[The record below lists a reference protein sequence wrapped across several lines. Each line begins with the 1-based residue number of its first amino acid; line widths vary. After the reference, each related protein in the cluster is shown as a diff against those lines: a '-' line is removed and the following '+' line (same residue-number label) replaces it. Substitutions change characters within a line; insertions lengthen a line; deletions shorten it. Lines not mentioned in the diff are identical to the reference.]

1 MQSIPVIPL
10 VLSLLGFIV
19 SMVGSIWF
27 YIVAFKTS
35 VGWGFACL
43 LVPFASLVFMIK
55 YFDEVLEPFLIS
67 VVGGLLIFI
76 SSALMGNILQSLSM
90 Q

>member
-1 MQSIPVIPL
+1 MQSIPVVPL
-10 VLSLLGFIV
+10 VLSLLGLII

-27 YIVAFKTS
+27 YIIAFKTS

-43 LVPFASLVFMIK
+43 IIPFASLVFMIK
-55 YFDEVLEPFLIS
+55 HFDEVLEPFLIS
-67 VVGGLLIFI
+67 VVGSLLIFI
-76 SSALMGNILQSLSM
+76 SSALMGNVLQRLTM